1 MISLLFHEDGT
12 MIFKDVHEMRRWV
25 VAKVGTGWSPD
36 AKGCAAADIIHEMPN
51 RPPYKT
57 DWATF
62 LNSLPDDLENMV
74 EQHFHQLKPKK
85 DFIAVVEL
93 EDKKTRV
100 LGIIAERDKND
111 CFRQIYLLFP
121 DLVTTKAKVLIKTKS
136 ELKAAEKK
144 QLENLPRL
152 S

>member
-1 MISLLFHEDGT
+1 

-25 VAKVGTGWSPD
+25 VAKVGTGWSPG
-36 AKGCAAADIIHEMPN
+36 AKGSSAADIIHEMPN

-57 DWATF
+57 DWTVF
-62 LNSLPDDLENMV
+62 LASLPDDLENMV
-74 EQHFHQLKPKK
+74 DQHFHQLKPKK

-100 LGIIAERDKND
+100 LGMMSERDKND
-111 CFRQIYLLFP
+111 CFRQIHHFFP
-121 DLVTTKAKVLIKTKS
+121 DLVTSQAKIVMKTKS
-136 ELKAAEKK
+136 ELKVSEKK